1 MTWFLLAIASACFLG
16 GYDVL
21 KKHALRDNAVMP
33 VLLFNTLI
41 CCALFLPL
49 LSLSHL
55 GFIDSASHWFVPQG
69 DWEWHAWTMLKATI
83 VLSSWICGYF
93 AMKHLPLTI
102 VGPINAT
109 RPVMTLTGALLLFQE
124 QFNLWQWAGVGLAI
138 LAFFLLSRSGK
149 KEGIDFRHNR
159 WIFLLLMAA
168 ILGACSGLYD
178 KYLLAPVVAGGRGMN
193 AIFVQTWFN
202 VYQVLLMGTLFFLLW
217 WPHRRNSTPFVWR
230 WSIARIS
237 VFLSIADL
245 LYFYALSQ
253 PDALIAVVSM
263 TRRSSVLVS
272 FLFAALVLRE
282 KNLRS
287 KAIDLLLVFLSLVCL
302 GIGAIY

>member
-1 MTWFLLAIASACFLG
+1 MTWFLLAVASACFLG

-41 CCALFLPL
+41 CCILFLPL
-49 LSLSHL
+49 LVFSHI
-55 GFIDSASHWFVPQG
+55 GQIDNASHWFVPQAS
-69 DWEWHAWTMLKATI
+69 WEWHAWTMLKAAL

-124 QFNLWQWAGVGLAI
+124 HFNLWQWAGVGLAI

-159 WIFLLLMAA
+159 WVFLLLLAA
-168 ILGACSGLYD
+168 VLGACSGLYD
-178 KYLLAPVVAGGRGMN
+178 KYLLAPIASGGRGMS

-202 VYQVLLMGTLFFLLW
+202 IYQVLLMGTLFFLLW
-217 WPHRRNSTPFVWR
+217 WPNRQRTTPFVWR
-230 WSIARIS
+230 WSIVGIS

-253 PDALIAVVSM
+253 PEALIAVVSM

-287 KAIDLLLVFLSLVCL
+287 KVIDLSLVFLSLVCL
-302 GIGAIY
+302 GLGALE